1 MIIVKLINWCIKHN
15 YNNFTIQECVNNNKR
30 VELSFTDYNIY
41 SAVYNSVKKLKNVHI
56 ESKTFFGGEFEG
68 YIYIYNID
76 DYNNIKS
83 YNGNKSKLHD
93 IFNYAMHNGYSSED
107 AQKMQLQYATDN
119 NLIDIFNKIYA

>member
-1 MIIVKLINWCIKHN
+1 MTIEKLINWCIKHN
-15 YNNFTIQECVNNNKR
+15 YNNFTIQECVNNNQRIKL
-30 VELSFTDYNIY
+30 EFTDYNIY
-41 SAVYNSVKKLKNVHI
+41 SAVLSTVRKLNNVQI

-107 AQKMQLQYATDN
+107 AKNKQYKYAVDN